1 MELKKNSS
9 LFTFSN
15 FIAGIALGIAVW
27 ILLIK
32 FTTGTIHPEF
42 TSELFDNYP
51 VTVFIISEY
60 ILISIFV
67 LKINEIQEH
76 KQEGKLVSV
85 IILSF

>member
-1 MELKKNSS
+1 MSK
-9 LFTFSN
+9 
-15 FIAGIALGIAVW
+15 
-27 ILLIK
+27 
-32 FTTGTIHPEF
+32 
-42 TSELFDNYP
+42 LFDNYP

-67 LKINEIQEH
+67 LKINEIQKH